1 MGSHIWDIASIGLIP
16 LIGLAMYAVLIS
28 LLQEKLIYMPRRYD
42 GPHAKYYKS
51 QSTEASR
58 ILFSIG
64 SSKII
69 SLDYELVDGTEQTAY
84 FLPPTSL
91 RADARKKKKKKK
103 RAQERKRRKEA
114 AQSRSEGNV
123 DDDVVAEEVEVVEE
137 EEEEEGPFHLW
148 MAASGNAGLAMDWL
162 DLAVEFMQE
171 TTNKKSTLSSSST
184 SSTSHGFLLVDYPG
198 YGANDGQ
205 PSPATILESTE
216 AVLDRL
222 DQHLALKHARH
233 TKYLLS
239 YVAHSIGCSA
249 VLQHAV
255 LTVRSLFFLNFLKFL
270 LPSSSSSSS
279 SSLGSTFVLF
289 LRLRLFLAHPPVH
302 FISLFSFLAHTHT
315 QLLFLF
321 FFNKN

>member
-1 MGSHIWDIASIGLIP
+1 MKSHIWDIASIGLIP

-42 GPHAKYYKS
+42 GKHAKYYKT

-58 ILFSIG
+58 VLFSMG

-69 SLDYELVDGTEQTAY
+69 SLDYELMDGTEQTAY

-91 RADARKKKKKKK
+91 RADARKKKKKKE
-103 RAQERKRRKEA
+103 RARERQRRKEA
-114 AQSRSEGNV
+114 AQSRSERN
-123 DDDVVAEEVEVVEE
+123 DDVVAEEVEVEVEE
-137 EEEEEGPFHLW
+137 EEEGAFHLW

-171 TTNKKSTLSSSST
+171 TTNQKKKLTSSSSST
-184 SSTSHGFLLVDYPG
+184 SLTSHGFLLVDYPG

-216 AVLDRL
+216 AALDRL

-255 LTVRSLFFLNFLKFL
+255 LTVRSLFFFF
-270 LPSSSSSSS
+270 SS
-279 SSLGSTFVLF
+279 
-289 LRLRLFLAHPPVH
+289 
-302 FISLFSFLAHTHT
+302 
-315 QLLFLF
+315 F
-321 FFNKN
+321 F